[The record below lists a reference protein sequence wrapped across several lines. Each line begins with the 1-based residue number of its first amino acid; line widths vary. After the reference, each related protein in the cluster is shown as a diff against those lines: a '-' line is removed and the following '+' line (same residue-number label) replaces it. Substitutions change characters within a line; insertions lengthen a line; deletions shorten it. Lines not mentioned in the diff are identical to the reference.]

1 MSKPYVFVCGICSR
15 ESRYTRPVRTSLLEG
30 IENRSTGLTRT
41 YKCESCN
48 RTNQMTKSA
57 DYWRAVD
64 ASTPPDDTDRGGTI
78 ELIEMG

>member
-1 MSKPYVFVCGICSR
+1 
-15 ESRYTRPVRTSLLEG
+15 
-30 IENRSTGLTRT
+30 
-41 YKCESCN
+41 
-48 RTNQMTKSA
+48 MTKSA